1 MQDGTGINKTTFSS
15 PSTANHEIPEQSA
28 ADQTRQQTATGAG
41 PQDDAPPLK
50 NRHIG
55 NTEPASHVSPKKAEI
70 SSLEKQYK
78 GHCTRKAKLEERK
91 EVSQQLETIRKFMAA
106 PKDFDKD
113 CGFAITFVSRS
124 GKEISVLPPDEKLDE
139 KRLGKLLGKLEL
151 LVGKPGETEESGE
164 LEKAFGKGGKKL
176 DESLEEIQE
185 EINTTY
191 TELKELAPNSE
202 ALKYTPEK
210 IRKYELTAALPDW
223 RPSDDLEAGS
233 FVIKFDSQGSNPK
246 PSQPETRATTPRTI
260 LKPDSSEEELT
271 SEPDIL
277 ELPGIKNIRPL
288 RSDAPLFLPRG
299 DKSQEATATII
310 SGDADSEF
318 ALPKALTSTFED
330 EDGNKFQ
337 ALHSTLLNRVKD
349 TGAMPDADLRKI
361 APACIRQCFCDK
373 TGTMGTTFIHVFAE
387 NHTQSPYSSENR
399 HNKVMVLW
407 YPNKGLQIT
416 PESLQQANMEVMS
429 ALSRYQRKAFIYND
443 RPLDEEG
450 PGLERDFATYSQSKE
465 HSELTKSAPLITNT
479 RTGKKRKLKTKDP
492 REPSAYPVVTAL
504 RVGELPHEALLKRSP
519 TTEEDNRALLG
530 FRSAL
535 RDLPENRRFLK
546 SLELPERF
554 FPKEEGAKPSE
565 LDKSKLSKQ
574 GSTEGVSTPLMDV
587 DDDLDAVLDKE
598 QEQIQLTTP
607 PSDGL
612 IPDKGAIPLNEDDDI
627 DTVIEHEQTKQT
639 VPTTLSDKGTDPL
652 PEEDDLDAELKLRNT
667 EGHDLFTD
675 VGMTKLQVQED
686 GLRTQDNRQFSE
698 IKTEA
703 PEETVQPDIS
713 GLLKTQAQQD
723 LKEHRDTLQLFDEST
738 AQSILPH
745 SKSSLQPNGPRA
757 GMQPPAHTTIQR
769 YQMIPQTE
777 GSKDVAQLLLYVEGS
792 TSNSESVQQSTDQF
806 SERLENSLTAYMEK
820 NGSLEGISD
829 STVINMIYAALP
841 SPGDPSLEQAA
852 DFRIFLGINSS
863 FWLLNRRDSG
873 DMRTLCIPHDNPEIR
888 EIHADNTD
896 PAIAERLAKAIYKT
910 DQVTEEQL
918 TETKRL
924 PAISKLPALEDR
936 GYYLLMERTALNE
949 LMTEQDIL
957 EFINS
962 RHGDTPEDIT
972 AALRQELTERWGGNP
987 EDVHQAGFEIFNFSP
1002 R

>member
-15 PSTANHEIPEQSA
+15 PSTANHEISEQSA

-41 PQDDAPPLK
+41 SQDDAPPLK

-70 SSLEKQYK
+70 SSLEKQYR
-78 GHCTRKAKLEERK
+78 GHCTRKAKLEEKK

-113 CGFAITFVSRS
+113 CGFVITFAPRVGEEVS
-124 GKEISVLPPDEKLDE
+124 ILPPDEKLDK
-139 KRLGKLLGKLEL
+139 KRLGKLLEKLEL

-164 LEKAFGKGGKKL
+164 LEKAFGRDGKKL
-176 DESLEEIQE
+176 DESLKETQE
-185 EINTTY
+185 EINKTY
-191 TELKELAPNSE
+191 AELKELAPNSE
-202 ALKYTPEK
+202 AFKYTPEK
-210 IRKYELTAALPDW
+210 IKKYELTAALPDW

-233 FVIKFDSQGSNPK
+233 FVIKFDSQGSNPA

-271 SEPDIL
+271 SEPDIF

-299 DKSQEATATII
+299 VNSQEATATII

-318 ALPKALTSTFED
+318 ALPTALTSTFED

-337 ALHSTLLNRVKD
+337 ALHSTLLNRVTD

-387 NHTQSPYSSENR
+387 NLTQSPYSSESK

-416 PESLQQANMEVMS
+416 PESVQQANMEVMS
-429 ALSRYQRKAFIYND
+429 ALSRYQKKAFSYND

-450 PGLERDFATYSQSKE
+450 PGLERDFAAYSQSKE
-465 HSELTKSAPLITNT
+465 HTELAESASLITNT
-479 RTGKKRKLKTKDP
+479 RTGEIKKLKTKDP

-504 RVGELPHEALLKRSP
+504 RVGELPHEALLKRLP
-519 TTEEDNRALLG
+519 TTDEDNRAIQG
-530 FRSAL
+530 FRRAL
-535 RDLPENRRFLK
+535 RDLPESRRFLK

-554 FPKEEGAKPSE
+554 LLKEEGDRPSQF
-565 LDKSKLSKQ
+565 DKSKPSTQ
-574 GSTEGVSTPLMDV
+574 GPIESVSTPLMDV

-598 QEQIQLTTP
+598 QKQIKLTPP

-612 IPDKGAIPLNEDDDI
+612 IPDKEAPPLNEDDDI

-639 VPTTLSDKGTDPL
+639 VPTTPSDKDTDPL
-652 PEEDDLDAELKLRNT
+652 PEEDVSTNVD
-667 EGHDLFTD
+667 
-675 VGMTKLQVQED
+675 MTKLQEQED
-686 GLRTQDNRQFSE
+686 GLRTQENGQFSE
-698 IKTEA
+698 VKTET
-703 PEETVQPDIS
+703 PDETVQPDIS
-713 GLLKTQAQQD
+713 GLPKTQAQQG
-723 LKEHRDTLQLFDEST
+723 LEERRDTLQLFDEPT
-738 AQSILPH
+738 AQSILH
-745 SKSSLQPNGPRA
+745 LGKSSLKSDGPRTDV
-757 GMQPPAHTTIQR
+757 QPPVHTTIQN
-769 YQMIPQTE
+769 YQMIQP
-777 GSKDVAQLLLYVEGS
+777 SSDSNDIAQLHLYVEGS

-806 SERLENSLTAYMEK
+806 SDRLKDSLTAYMEK
-820 NGSLEGISD
+820 NGSLKDISD

-873 DMRTLCIPHDNPEIR
+873 DMRALCIPHDNPEIL

-896 PAIAERLAKAIYKT
+896 PTIAANLAKAIYKT
-910 DQVTEEQL
+910 NQVTEEQL

-924 PAISKLPALEDR
+924 PAISKLPPFEDR
-936 GYYLLMERTALNE
+936 GYYLLMESTALNE
-949 LMTEQDIL
+949 LMSEQEIL
-957 EFINS
+957 QFIKDRNGQDPQKV
-962 RHGDTPEDIT
+962 RDE
-972 AALRQELTERWGGNP
+972 LKKELTKRCMENP
-987 EDVHQAGFEIFNFSP
+987 DTVHQGGFDIFNLSP
-1002 R
+1002 HLAQPAA